1 MISPATEQ
9 VRNPTNSSKEGAET
23 SRLKM
28 LAVNTKLL
36 NWSGIVFVLL
46 QSACTAV
53 IAISGVRVAIGL
65 SALAAAAGIHAP
77 AHGFHQDAIRIPM
90 MVFAFLGAV
99 INLFVIW
106 KVRRLRSRPA
116 SQNKEK
122 TQLRTFSDCS
132 FRTNPA
138 SPRRRMDHSPH
149 RSPRPLTFDRLSF
162 FYFFSFKSSSGLS
175 SSFASRS
182 CSRSLYPTGNS
193 NVRSSAVKTR
203 IFRVESSIAEQIS
216 QCSRCRSISSRS
228 FASTLPSMYSEMCS
242 QTCLQSSFIALS
254 RRTACVPEPSF
265 SGMELG
271 AFAASSAPGAAALSL
286 RQDLFPAPAP
296 FPPR

>member
-9 VRNPTNSSKEGAET
+9 VQNPTNSSKEGAET

-90 MVFAFLGAV
+90 MVLAFLGAV

-116 SQNKEK
+116 SQWRQQPVTKK
-122 TQLRTFSDCS
+122 KL
-132 FRTNPA
+132 
-138 SPRRRMDHSPH
+138 
-149 RSPRPLTFDRLSF
+149 
-162 FYFFSFKSSSGLS
+162 
-175 SSFASRS
+175 
-182 CSRSLYPTGNS
+182 NS
-193 NVRSSAVKTR
+193 ER
-203 IFRVESSIAEQIS
+203 FQ
-216 QCSRCRSISSRS
+216 
-228 FASTLPSMYSEMCS
+228 
-242 QTCLQSSFIALS
+242 IALS
-254 RRTACVPEPSF
+254 VLTLLLLAAEWITHPIVHRVP
-265 SGMELG
+265 
-271 AFAASSAPGAAALSL
+271 
-286 RQDLFPAPAP
+286 
-296 FPPR
+296 